1 MIDRP
6 KGPLIW
12 GGGGVLGLRDEG
24 YAAGKARFFIGYL
37 KGSLKKVRNSLAKC
51 LAVQR
56 QVLKETTYFILT
68 NP

>member
-24 YAAGKARFFIGYL
+24 YAAGGPIFYR
-37 KGSLKKVRNSLAKC
+37 
-51 LAVQR
+51 
-56 QVLKETTYFILT
+56 VLEGELEKS
-68 NP
+68 